1 MDWLKKNMKKLK
13 YLILLALL
21 FCVSAAWSSYETIIL
36 PSEAPTNT
44 ASFIVTLAGCLGHSP
59 PFFSFIGMEA
69 DEGEINLYVST
80 GIDAGVSVSSCYRG
94 EVEIKP
100 LASGNYTVNFY
111 RTKGGTPFELL
122 VSETMVVAKASD
134 QEPALGHVIISG
146 EAVEDQLLTASHGLS
161 DRNGMGDIHYRWSRN
176 GQPIP
181 GAVNET
187 YLLTDD
193 DVNQDV
199 RVTANYVDGL
209 GKAESVSS
217 LRIGA
222 PGRIANTNDEPIGRV
237 LIRGSVSEGSTL
249 TIDTSSLYDADGMG
263 ELSYQ
268 WQRRYLPHYV
278 RGPIIGSDSDTYE
291 PTGNDLD
298 YLITAIV
305 SYTDQYDTRENI
317 EANFTGRV
325 MPVTHPVVVPPA
337 DLSMSAA
344 GTLTLVDPGMAI
356 AHDNQGGEL
365 DTVLSNLVSNGVNTP
380 LPSNGLL
387 YLRPGT
393 HLLTW
398 SVVDSDGLTGE
409 AIQIVRVDPIIEF
422 HRDRSSTPEGPF
434 GCPLGLNG
442 SASRYPV
449 SVTYTLS
456 GILMA
461 DGSEMALQEGVFQFD
476 GDEQQATLWLSST
489 VIGDVADY
497 ESLLLV
503 IDQSTHTVVGEKRSC
518 RIVLSNDN
526 FPPRIALEAYQQE
539 VALRIVSK
547 ADGTVTV
554 ASLVDDLD
562 IDDTHTYDWRQS
574 DERLTDID
582 SRDDTLTFNPA
593 SLEPGFY
600 RVGLRVSDGS
610 AILDTE
616 LSIKI
621 VDEHP
626 SLTDIDSD
634 GDGDGEPDQD
644 EGVGDRDGDGIPNY
658 LDHAGLQGNILPQE
672 QGNATQ
678 YLMTTEPGL
687 RLALGDI
694 AFFTQ
699 RYVAMITENDII
711 NAANSGLRGE
721 ADSAAYTYGGGL
733 FDFRING
740 IQETGSSVK
749 VVIPQQKMIEPDS
762 VYRKLMPTGW
772 QEFIEDSN
780 NGISS
785 AHGEAGQ
792 CPSPGDSVYTD
803 GLTEGDWC
811 VELTIE
817 DGGPNDTDGQANG
830 TIMDPGGVTSIL
842 SEDSGS
848 NSNGGGGAFS
858 LWMLFMIFL
867 FSFFYRSVNGKA

>member
-1 MDWLKKNMKKLK
+1 MKKLK

-122 VSETMVVAKASD
+122 VSETMVVTKASD

-222 PGRIANTNDEPIGRV
+222 PGRITNTNDEPIGWV

-249 TIDTSSLYDADGMG
+249 TIDTNSLYDVEGMG

-278 RGPIIGSDSDTYE
+278 RGPVIGSDSDTYE
-291 PTGNDLD
+291 PTVNDLD

-305 SYTDQYDTRENI
+305 SYTDRYGTRESA
-317 EANFTGRV
+317 EAIFTGRV
-325 MPVTHPVVVPPA
+325 MPLTHPVVIPPG
-337 DLSMSAA
+337 DLSTSAT
-344 GTLTLVDPGMAI
+344 GTLTLIDPGMAI
-356 AHDNQGGEL
+356 AHDNQGDEL
-365 DTVLSNLVSNGVNTP
+365 DTTLSNLVSNGVNTP

-387 YLRPGT
+387 YLHPGT

-398 SVVDSDGLTGE
+398 SAADSDGLTGE

-434 GCPLGLNG
+434 GCPLVLNG
-442 SASRYPV
+442 PASRYPV

-461 DGSEMALQEGVFQFD
+461 DQSEIALQEGAFQFD

-503 IDQSTHTVVGEKRSC
+503 IDQPTHAVVGEKRSC

-526 FPPRIALEAYQQE
+526 FPPRLELEVYQQE
-539 VALRIVSK
+539 VVLRIVSK
-547 ADGTVTV
+547 ADGAVTV

-562 IDDTHTYDWRQS
+562 IDDTHTYDWSQS

-582 SRDDTLTFNPA
+582 SRDDRLTFNPA

-610 AILDTE
+610 AILTTE
-616 LSIKI
+616 LSIR
-621 VDEHP
+621 VVEEHP
-626 SLTDIDSD
+626 SLSDIDSD
-634 GDGDGEPDQD
+634 GDGEPDRD
-644 EGVGDRDGDGIPNY
+644 EGVGDRDGDGIPDY

-687 RLALGDI
+687 RLTLGDI
-694 AFFTQ
+694 AFFAQ
-699 RYVAMITENDII
+699 RHATMITGNDII
-711 NAANSGLRGE
+711 DYANSGLGGE
-721 ADSAAYTYGGGL
+721 ADSEAYLYGGGL
-733 FDFRING
+733 FDFHING
-740 IQETGSSVK
+740 ILVAGSSAK
-749 VVIPQQKMIEPDS
+749 VVIPQQQMIEPDS
-762 VYRKLMPTGW
+762 VYRMLMPTGW
-772 QEFIEDSN
+772 QAFIEDNN

-792 CPSPGDSVYTD
+792 CPSPGDDVYTD

-817 DGGPNDTDGQANG
+817 DGGPNDADGQANG
-830 TIMDPGGVTSIL
+830 TITDPGGVTTTL

-848 NSNGGGGAFS
+848 GSGSGSDSNGGGGGAFS
-858 LWMLFMIFL
+858 LWMLFMIIL
-867 FSFFYRSVNGKA
+867 INSIYRSVKGKA